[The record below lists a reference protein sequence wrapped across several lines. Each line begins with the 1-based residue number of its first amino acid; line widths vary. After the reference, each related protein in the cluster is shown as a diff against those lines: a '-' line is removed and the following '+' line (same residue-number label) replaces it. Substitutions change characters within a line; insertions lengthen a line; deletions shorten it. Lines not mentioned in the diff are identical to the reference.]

1 MHDVDTT
8 DRAILVSLESGDEV
22 RDQASLDELKE
33 LADTAGAEV
42 IGEFSQKRRTP
53 HAAYYLGQGKAE
65 ELYAEVKDLDANL
78 VIINGDLRPTQLR
91 NLAGAVDIRVV
102 DRTQLILDIFA
113 QRAHTREGHLQVEL
127 AQLKYLLPRISS
139 LYTQFERQQGGI
151 GMRGPGETK
160 LESDRR
166 RIRTRIADLEKEI
179 EEVRRHR
186 KVQRQARRKL
196 PFPSAAL
203 VGYTSAGKS
212 TLLNTLSGS
221 EVLVDR
227 KLFATLDPTTRR
239 VVLPDGWAVLM
250 TDTVGFIQDLPH
262 DLVAAF
268 RATLEEVTE
277 SDFLVHVVDA
287 SHPHMYDQMA
297 AVHHVLRELD
307 ADDKPMVTVFNKS
320 DLIQDQYVLR
330 KLVADVPSSVYISA
344 ATHDG
349 IPQLMKQLIKTIQDL
364 LVHVSLEIPYER
376 SDLLSLCYDHGRVI
390 SVEYTQDRILVEA
403 QVSHEIAGKLE
414 KYRRE
419 SGPEVKAS
427 G

>member
-1 MHDVDTT
+1 MHDINIT
-8 DRAILVSLESGDEV
+8 DRAILVSLESGDDG

-42 IGEFSQKRRTP
+42 VGEFSQKRRGP
-53 HAAYYLGQGKAE
+53 DPAYYLGRGKSE
-65 ELYAEVKDLDANL
+65 ELYADIKDLDANL
-78 VIINGDLRPTQLR
+78 VIINGDLTPTQLR
-91 NLAGAVDIRVV
+91 NLGNAIDTRLV

-113 QRAHTREGHLQVEL
+113 QRAHTHEGQLQVEL
-127 AQLKYLLPRISS
+127 AQLHYLLPRIGS

-179 EEVRRHR
+179 EEVRKHR
-186 KVQRQARRKL
+186 DVQRQARRKL

-250 TDTVGFIQDLPH
+250 TDTVGFIQNLPH

-287 SHPHMYDQMA
+287 SHGHMEEQMA
-297 AVHHVLRELD
+297 AVHQVLRELD
-307 ADDKPMVTVFNKS
+307 ADDKPTVTVFNKS

-330 KLVADVPSSVYISA
+330 KLVADVPNSVYISA
-344 ATHDG
+344 ATRDG
-349 IPQLMKQLIKTIQDL
+349 IPQLMEQLIKTIQEL
-364 LVHVSLEIPYER
+364 LVYVSLDIPYER
-376 SDLLSLCYDHGRVI
+376 SDLVSLCYDSGRVI
-390 SVEYTQDRILVEA
+390 GVEYTPERIFVEA
-403 QVSHEIAGKLE
+403 QVSQDVAGKLE
-414 KYRRE
+414 KYKR
-419 SGPEVKAS
+419 AS
-427 G
+427 E